1 MYNNF
6 HMLCE
11 TLYSRAFGVYLI
23 IRSPDK
29 RFCSWGWAWGFVPYV
44 IPTEHSFRV
53 NTLDLCLIYVGNL
66 GSWKWNKRSKTHA
79 EKFIKLLE
87 CGREHPE
94 KIENVNGVR
103 VYFSLEFCIRMG
115 SDGIR
120 VYVGLA
126 EDGSEMAVK
135 RLPRDECAH
144 LAEQEKKVLNKRNII
159 QSNHVV
165 KYWFLDEVSNE
176 DWVYLITDLYE
187 KDLKEFIESSCDIS
201 SEIARDVVQDVMEG
215 LADLHRD
222 PEPVLHRD
230 LKPSNIVRHVN
241 GKWLVVN
248 FSMAR
253 VLTKDAGTFR
263 SKECGTKDWR
273 ATESCSSNNV
283 LNDGDVRYKKESDI
297 QVSFY

>member
-1 MYNNF
+1 M
-6 HMLCE
+6 C
-11 TLYSRAFGVYLI
+11 
-23 IRSPDK
+23 
-29 RFCSWGWAWGFVPYV
+29 W
-44 IPTEHSFRV
+44 
-53 NTLDLCLIYVGNL
+53 IYVGNL
-66 GSWKWNKRSKTHA
+66 GSWKWNKRSKTHE
-79 EKFIKLLE
+79 EKFIELLE
-87 CGREHPE
+87 YGRENPE
-94 KIENVNGVR
+94 EIKNVSGVR
-103 VYFSLEFCIRMG
+103 VCFSSRFCIRKG

-135 RLPRDECAH
+135 RLPRDECAF
-144 LAEQEKKVLNKRNII
+144 LAEQEKKVLNKPNII

-165 KYWFLDEVSNE
+165 KYWFLDEVSDE
-176 DWVYLITDLYE
+176 IWVYLITDSYE
-187 KDLKEFIESSCDIS
+187 KDLKEFIESGCDIS
-201 SEIARDVVQDVMEG
+201 SQIARDVIQDVMKG
-215 LADLHRD
+215 LVDLHCD

-241 GKWLVVN
+241 GKWQLAN
-248 FSMAR
+248 FGIAR

-273 ATESCSSNNV
+273 AAESCCSNDV